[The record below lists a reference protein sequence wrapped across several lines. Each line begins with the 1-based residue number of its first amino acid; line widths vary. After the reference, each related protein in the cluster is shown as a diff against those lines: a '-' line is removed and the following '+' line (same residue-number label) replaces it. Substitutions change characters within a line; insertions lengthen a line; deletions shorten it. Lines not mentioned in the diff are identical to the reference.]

1 MEPQVNKILSRLG
14 KAEKTELKSERFEL
28 ANIGK
33 YESESYGADLYSDQL
48 SQWADKIDKLKQE
61 LERTLD
67 NASFVY
73 KTAEKEIKKVISQES
88 SIEKAIKDLGLSEPA
103 NYQKAKKRIR
113 QIQSDVEK
121 FGKKIK
127 A

>member
-1 MEPQVNKILSRLG
+1 MERMNNIFSQWAKS
-14 KAEKTELKSERFEL
+14 EKTELKSERFEL

-33 YESESYGADLYSDQL
+33 YESEAYGADLYSDQL

>member
-1 MEPQVNKILSRLG
+1 MNPQMNKVFSKLA
-14 KAEKTELKSERFEL
+14 KKEKTELASEKVEL

-33 YESESYGADLYSDQL
+33 YESEAYGADLWSEQL

-88 SIEKAIKDLGLSEPA
+88 SIEKAIKDLGLSEPT

>member
-1 MEPQVNKILSRLG
+1 MNLREKI
-14 KAEKTELKSERFEL
+14 EKEITEKVMTKLASEKVEL

-33 YESESYGADLYSDQL
+33 YESEAYGADLYSDQL
-48 SQWADKIDKLKQE
+48 SQWADKIDRLKKE
-61 LERTLD
+61 LEGTLD

-73 KTAEKEIKKVISQES
+73 KTAEKEIKKVISQEA
-88 SIEKAIKDLGLSEPA
+88 SIEKAIKDLGLSQPA
-103 NYQKAKKRIR
+103 NYEKAKKRIR
-113 QIQSDVEK
+113 QIQSDVQN